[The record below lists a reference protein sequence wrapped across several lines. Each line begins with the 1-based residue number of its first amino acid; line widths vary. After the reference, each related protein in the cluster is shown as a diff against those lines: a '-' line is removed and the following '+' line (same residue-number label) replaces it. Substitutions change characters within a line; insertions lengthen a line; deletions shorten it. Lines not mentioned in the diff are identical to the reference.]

1 MVANTY
7 VFAFKPR
14 SENLCLLFMYNYNY
28 HRVWSCEGL
37 ICSINH
43 RNSLGVMIES
53 LAYWPGQ
60 VTYGCMMIQ
69 SFAWLG
75 PPAQPYEVSLAGV
88 QDGSFLGRIGIC
100 LYTGT
105 LLNPKQGGGDL

>member
-1 MVANTY
+1 
-7 VFAFKPR
+7 
-14 SENLCLLFMYNYNY
+14 
-28 HRVWSCEGL
+28 
-37 ICSINH
+37 
-43 RNSLGVMIES
+43 MIAS